1 MTGREP
7 WVRARETRLLLT
19 GWSLHLPG
27 IAEFDGAPPEKAA
40 IVLGRKG
47 LLYKEPS
54 TRLALCAVHRALGLE
69 PGRRVTGP
77 IDPGTAV
84 IACSNLGNVETV
96 AKVTRTVAS
105 EGGRAV
111 SVLDAPNVSPNVIA
125 STVALWFGFGG
136 PNLMLCSGSTAGH
149 AGLRMASL
157 LLRSGRATR
166 VVLVGTEPE
175 DEIAAIL
182 HDRPLRAG
190 SACAIL
196 EPWRKDAGHV
206 VVDVDPWEAAPLP
219 QRTVGYGGFDVKAHW
234 GDFYGAHGV
243 VELALAA
250 HLAVDEGEGR
260 VGIGPQRPDGRPAVS
275 VAVTDHSE
283 EMGSR

>member
-1 MTGREP
+1 MTGR
-7 WVRARETRLLLT
+7 AGETRLLLT

-40 IVLGRKG
+40 TVLGRKG

-54 TRLALCAVHRALGLE
+54 TRLALCAVHRALGWE
-69 PGRRVTGP
+69 PGQRAGGP
-77 IDPGTAV
+77 IETGTAV
-84 IACSNLGNVETV
+84 VACSNLGNVETV
-96 AKVTRTVAS
+96 AKVTRAVEA

-111 SVLDAPNVSPNVIA
+111 SVLDAPNVSPNVVA

-166 VVLVGTEPE
+166 VVLVGAEPD
-175 DEIAAIL
+175 DEIASIL
-182 HDRPLRAG
+182 HDGPLRAG

-196 EPWRKDAGHV
+196 EPWRENSGHV
-206 VVDVDPWEAAPLP
+206 VVDVAPSEAVR
-219 QRTVGYGGFDVKAHW
+219 RTVGPGGFDVKERW

-250 HLAVDEGEGR
+250 HLAVTEGEGR
-260 VGIGPQRPDGRPAVS
+260 VGIGPRRPDGGPSVS
-275 VAVTDHSE
+275 VTVTEQSD
-283 EMGSR
+283 EMGFR